1 MGIQQKWIPV
11 LRDNAPQAERAPVI
25 VVPADPHQSDLPFHL
40 HPKRDHSC
48 PAITIKTT
56 LPRAAGV
63 IGHPAARAAPARHA
77 GPTRNSPSAISPER
91 ATARSGPTPPSPTAR
106 SPIPARA
113 NPMPASAKVLR
124 RAAMVTRRA
133 VIMATRRVHAAIGRL
148 PIVRSASTGMIV
160 LAATTAAAKSAPTPR
175 GAKVFART
183 ATDRAAIGLREN
195 SAATRNSRA
204 ARRIARATGGIARA
218 TGGIARATGGIA
230 RATGG

>member
-11 LRDNAPQAERAPVI
+11 LRDNAPRAERAPVI

-91 ATARSGPTPPSPTAR
+91 ATARSGPTPASPTPASPTPASPMPPSPLPPSPTAP
-106 SPIPARA
+106 S
-113 NPMPASAKVLR
+113 
-124 RAAMVTRRA
+124 
-133 VIMATRRVHAAIGRL
+133 
-148 PIVRSASTGMIV
+148 
-160 LAATTAAAKSAPTPR
+160 
-175 GAKVFART
+175 
-183 ATDRAAIGLREN
+183 
-195 SAATRNSRA
+195 
-204 ARRIARATGGIARA
+204 
-218 TGGIARATGGIA
+218 
-230 RATGG
+230 

>member
-77 GPTRNSPSAISPER
+77 GPTRNSPSAISPAR
-91 ATARSGPTPPSPTAR
+91 ATARSGLTPPSPTLASPMPPSPMPPSPMAANPMAR
-106 SPIPARA
+106 SPIRARA
-113 NPMPASAKVLR
+113 NPMPANAKVLR
-124 RAAMVTRRA
+124 RAAMETRRA
-133 VIMATRRVHAAIGRL
+133 VIMG
-148 PIVRSASTGMIV
+148 
-160 LAATTAAAKSAPTPR
+160 TA
-175 GAKVFART
+175 
-183 ATDRAAIGLREN
+183 
-195 SAATRNSRA
+195 
-204 ARRIARATGGIARA
+204 
-218 TGGIARATGGIA
+218 
-230 RATGG
+230 